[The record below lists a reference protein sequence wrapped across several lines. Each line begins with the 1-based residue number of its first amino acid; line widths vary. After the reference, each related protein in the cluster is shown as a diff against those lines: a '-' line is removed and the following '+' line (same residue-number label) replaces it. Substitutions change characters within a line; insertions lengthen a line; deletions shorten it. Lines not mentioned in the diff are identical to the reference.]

1 MTSSAGVL
9 LGHPD
14 QILLGCLVHEVDG
27 RHHQDV
33 HDVVGVEHQ
42 VQLAR
47 EPFLGDVD
55 GPYVAAHD
63 GDEILEDDMTGGVR
77 GSTSMGTESQAETH
91 HSDDEGGGESKAAAP
106 DGGDGHGLV
115 EAEDAD
121 PEVEQEEDGLGV
133 RVETVDGGA
142 DGDEGPE
149 GLGEPDAQ
157 HVHLEEEI
165 VGALATAVTHEQ
177 VVESGAQ
184 PGGQAGRHVG
194 PGQPRDGDP
203 APGQQPGHHAP
214 DEEGREGVGEDVD
227 GLVVPVGQ
235 AGDAAQGVEGG
246 PVVRVDILV
255 EPQVSRHVT
264 VQQQVRAPPYSA
276 SRHHREI
283 SGSSDI
289 CRHGNISRQEESY
302 SLLSGSLSR
311 YLRLYSCNINRNL
324 RRLIIWLPF
333 QLTI

>member
-1 MTSSAGVL
+1 MREQSLGFVL
-9 LGHPD
+9 NITVADREVEGGSRTRVRRGHPH
-14 QILLGCLVHEVDG
+14 QVHLGGLVHVVL
-27 RHHQDV
+27 RHHHQDV

-91 HSDDEGGGESKAAAP
+91 HADDEGGGESKAAAP

-157 HVHLEEEI
+157 QIHLEEEI
-165 VGALATAVTHEQ
+165 VGDLATAVTHEQ

-203 APGQQPGHHAP
+203 VPGQHPGHHP
-214 DEEGREGVGEDVD
+214 TDEEGREGVGEDVD

-235 AGDAAQGVEGG
+235 AGQAAHHVQLG
-246 PVVRVDILV
+246 PVVGEDVLV
-255 EPQVSRHVT
+255 EPQVLGHLRDPQQGGGQPTTSQRQSRMVYKSLKLPADVT
-264 VQQQVRAPPYSA
+264 
-276 SRHHREI
+276 
-283 SGSSDI
+283 
-289 CRHGNISRQEESY
+289 
-302 SLLSGSLSR
+302 
-311 YLRLYSCNINRNL
+311 
-324 RRLIIWLPF
+324 
-333 QLTI
+333 